1 MSKREIVVVALVTLA
16 ACRSAASTST
26 STSTSLNS
34 TVGTRK
40 NESVVA
46 FTGCT
51 SGNSAARDAIATLSV
66 TFRPAPVAGAIA
78 KIQIE
83 GETTK
88 SITRDSTEQ
97 IHRFELQRGLYD
109 VRISMPGFLTA
120 TARITLTADC
130 AAELS
135 ATLRRRDGK

>member
-1 MSKREIVVVALVTLA
+1 MSKRELCVVALLTLVS
-16 ACRSAASTST
+16 CRSAASIST
-26 STSTSLNS
+26 SHNSVTGSRESKSL
-34 TVGTRK
+34 
-40 NESVVA
+40 VA
-46 FTGCT
+46 FTACT
-51 SGNSAARDAIATLSV
+51 SSSSATRDAIATLAV
-66 TFRPAPVAGAIA
+66 TFSPAPVAGAIA

-97 IHRFELQRGLYD
+97 IHHFELQRGLYD
-109 VRISMPGFLTA
+109 VRISMPGFITA
-120 TARITLTADC
+120 VARLTLTANC